1 MLQAPCQWWL
11 GALCAVPCCPQ
22 APRHQRPPRPAPDCV
37 WHTDEQVAG
46 PALAGSLLE
55 GKPDSP
61 AQPESRHGR
70 DPFLREG
77 RQCVQ
82 GHPAEACRARQPSP
96 TLREQLQS
104 RLGAG
109 RGVARTTPRP
119 CHDME
124 PSSLR
129 GLGWEEGDNCVV
141 SRATKNERW
150 AGGVLAKGQVPLPC
164 WESQAEGGGENHP
177 RWHRAEEGQEA
188 GLMALARASS
198 ASSVKPA
205 SQVLRYL
212 GKRTGE
218 VTQRH
223 CSQGSDQGT
232 STAWKE
238 PGEGIGARGWASL
251 EAS

>member
-1 MLQAPCQWWL
+1 MLCLAAHRLPDTSAHPAQ
-11 GALCAVPCCPQ
+11 PQ
-22 APRHQRPPRPAPDCV
+22 TVCGTR
-37 WHTDEQVAG
+37 EQVAG
-46 PALAGSLLE
+46 PALAESLLE

-141 SRATKNERW
+141 SRAKKNERW

>member
-1 MLQAPCQWWL
+1 MLQAPCQRWL

-22 APRHQRPPRPAPDCV
+22 APRHQHPPRPAPDCV
-37 WHTDEQVAG
+37 WHTDEQVAC
-46 PALAGSLLE
+46 PALGGSLLE
-55 GKPDSP
+55 GKPDCP

-96 TLREQLQS
+96 TSWEQLQP

-109 RGVARTTPRP
+109 QGVARTTPRP

-141 SRATKNERW
+141 SRAKKNERW
-150 AGGVLAKGQVPLPC
+150 AV
-164 WESQAEGGGENHP
+164 GE
-177 RWHRAEEGQEA
+177 RG
-188 GLMALARASS
+188 
-198 ASSVKPA
+198 
-205 SQVLRYL
+205 L
-212 GKRTGE
+212 GKRPSSTSLLGKSSRRKERITLGDTG
-218 VTQRH
+218 QRRDDKP
-223 CSQGSDQGT
+223 GSWPQP
-232 STAWKE
+232 E
-238 PGEGIGARGWASL
+238 PHPPPL
-251 EAS
+251 

>member
-1 MLQAPCQWWL
+1 MLCLAAHRLPDTSAHPAQ
-11 GALCAVPCCPQ
+11 PQ
-22 APRHQRPPRPAPDCV
+22 TVCGTR
-37 WHTDEQVAG
+37 EQVAG
-46 PALAGSLLE
+46 PALAESLLE

-238 PGEGIGARGWASL
+238 PGEGVGARASL

>member
-1 MLQAPCQWWL
+1 MLCLAAHRLPDTSAHPAQ
-11 GALCAVPCCPQ
+11 PQ
-22 APRHQRPPRPAPDCV
+22 TVCGTR
-37 WHTDEQVAG
+37 EQVAG
-46 PALAGSLLE
+46 PALAESLLE